1 MLFHRFLL
9 IALLSFLTF
18 GLSRPAC
25 AGENHDAPAPK
36 VKEWQ
41 RTLERAEREL
51 NSEDVSDQRLTILR
65 ENLIQL
71 EGTIRSARDVA
82 LGQAKELKHDLE
94 ALGPP
99 PAEGAPDEAAGVASR
114 RKLLNEDTA
123 NAEGIAKEAELL
135 IIRAGRAAESI
146 KQLRRIRYTE
156 RTLMRTQSPLS
167 PRYWAKTLPEC
178 SLIGTSVYTAITSGL
193 SQEEVTSRLGIN
205 LAMGLGMALML
216 AFPLRLWLAR
226 RINRLLPSGQPS
238 EGRRLLVALL
248 TAALNA
254 CLPSL
259 AAIALYL
266 SLGLDQV
273 PTPEVMELAEATLV
287 GVMAAFIITS
297 FSLAALRP
305 RRSDLRLVDLSDV
318 GARTIHAVVIGLTA
332 VFALDHVVS
341 VFLGQRDVNVEIIT
355 LQNLVFGGLVALMLA
370 GLLRPALWSSVESG
384 EDPAAWFSL
393 RRLLKV
399 LIFAIIVT
407 SLLGYSALSRL
418 LASHM
423 VISVGFLVLIWLMLR
438 VGEELVAHLV
448 SARSR
453 TGIYLQRQLALS
465 EDGAEM
471 LGFWLIAALK
481 GIIIVAG
488 FLSLQML
495 WSLDRRDALLWLEQM
510 FHGFKLGGMSIS
522 LADILLGLLM
532 FALLLMGTR
541 LVQRTLDQRIFPR
554 TRLDVGVR
562 HSIRSALGYAGFT
575 LAILAGISIM
585 GIDLSSLAMV
595 VGALS
600 VGIGFGLQNVVN
612 NFVSGLILLIERPIK
627 AGDWVVVGEFQG
639 HVRKISIRATEII
652 TFDRASVFIPNSSLI
667 QGTVMNRTYADKTG
681 RVLLPLGIDY
691 DADAALAR
699 SVILDIARSNPNI
712 RENPAPAVMM
722 TGFGESAIN
731 LELIAF
737 IHDVDNVKSVTSEL
751 CFAIH
756 AAFRQQGIAIPFPQ
770 RDVRVSFGDER
781 FENLLA
787 ENCDSHTQAVTLHHG
802 MRSEP

>member
-1 MLFHRFLL
+1 MLIDRGLLFVLL
-9 IALLSFLTF
+9 ILTVF
-18 GLSRPAC
+18 VGSWPVG
-25 AGENHDAPAPK
+25 AGETTDVSTSK

-41 RTLERAEREL
+41 KTLENSEREL
-51 NSEDVSDQRLTILR
+51 NADDVSDQRLTILR

-71 EGTIRSARDVA
+71 EGAIRSARDAA
-82 LGQAKELKHDLE
+82 LSQAKELRHDLE

-99 PAEGAPDEAAGVASR
+99 PAEGAPAESPGVAAR
-114 RKLLNEDTA
+114 RKRLNEDTA
-123 NAEGIAKEAELL
+123 NVEGLAKEAELL

-146 KQLRRIRYTE
+146 KQLRRIHYTE

-178 SLIGTSVYTAITSGL
+178 AMLGSTFYETMTSGF
-193 SQEEVTSRLGIN
+193 SQPGPDFRLHVLGMN
-205 LAMGLGMALML
+205 LAMGVGIALML

-226 RINRLLPSGQPS
+226 RINRLLPSGPTT

-266 SLGLDQV
+266 GFGLEQAL
-273 PTPEVMELAEATLV
+273 TPEAVDLAEALLL

-305 RRSDLRLVDLSDV
+305 RRPDLRLVELSDP
-318 GARTIHAVVIGLTA
+318 GARLIHHVVIGLTA
-332 VFALDHVVS
+332 VFALDHVVG
-341 VFLGQRDVNVEIIT
+341 VFMGQRDVNVEVIT
-355 LQNLVFGGLVALMLA
+355 LQNLVFGALVALLLA
-370 GLLRPALWSSVESG
+370 GLLRPAIWAAAEPGDGHPGWSS
-384 EDPAAWFSL
+384 L
-393 RRLLKV
+393 RKLLKL
-399 LIFAIIVT
+399 LILAIIVT
-407 SLLGYSALSRL
+407 ALAGYSALSRL

-423 VISVGFLVLIWLMLR
+423 VMSVGVLALVWLLFR
-438 VGEELVAHLV
+438 LSEELVAQLV
-448 SARSR
+448 SAKSRS
-453 TGIYLQRQLALS
+453 GLYLQRQLALS

-471 LGFWLIAALK
+471 LGFWLGAALK
-481 GIIIVAG
+481 GIVVVAG

-495 WSLDRRDALLWLEQM
+495 WSLDRRDALLWLGQM
-510 FHGFKLGGMSIS
+510 FHGFKLGGINIS
-522 LADILLGLLM
+522 LADILLGLLI
-532 FALLLMGTR
+532 FALLLIGTR
-541 LVQRTLDQRIFPR
+541 LLQKTLEQRIFPR
-554 TRLDVGVR
+554 TRLDVGLR
-562 HSIRSALGYAGFT
+562 HSIRSALGYAGFA
-575 LAILAGISIM
+575 LAVLAGISVM
-585 GIDLSSLAMV
+585 GFDLSSLAMIA
-595 VGALS
+595 GALS

-639 HVRKISIRATEII
+639 HVRKVSIRATEII

-691 DADAALAR
+691 DAEAELAR
-699 SVILDIARSNPNI
+699 RVILDIAHANPNI

-737 IHDVDNVKSVTSEL
+737 IHDVDKVKSVTSEL

-770 RDVRVSFGDER
+770 RNVKVSFSDARGEQILSGPGNR
-781 FENLLA
+781 RGA
-787 ENCDSHTQAVTLHHG
+787 
-802 MRSEP
+802 